1 MSYKDRDCY
10 LGASTQIGYLDKGG
24 KWKRRDWYAHKQAE
38 QPKHQDQHA
47 RKTQLQTERD
57 LKKKE
62 DEALM
67 NFKLGIRDELTRDCE
82 DIKQVLEKVRAKY
95 VIGYQEKASKLTEFE
110 IKELTQRDAGAENI
124 ENLNE
129 KQKQILQDQEE
140 NDPERAL

>member
-10 LGASTQIGYLDKGG
+10 LGASAQIGYLDKGG
-24 KWKRRDWYAHKQAE
+24 KWKRRDWYAHKSDE
-38 QPKHQDQHA
+38 PKQDQQA
-47 RKTQLQTERD
+47 LKTQLQTERE

-82 DIKQVLEKVRAKY
+82 DIKQVLEKVRAKF
-95 VIGYQEKASKLTEFE
+95 VVGYQEKASKLSEFE
-110 IKELTQRDAGAENI
+110 IKELTQRDAGAANI